1 MSERKKSLSAPSM
14 QKTGSEI
21 NSLAMLPELK
31 LFPQKKIKI
40 KDLYVNIILSFISAE
55 LC

>member
-1 MSERKKSLSAPSM
+1 
-14 QKTGSEI
+14 
-21 NSLAMLPELK
+21 MLPELK
-31 LFPQKKIKI
+31 LFPQQKKKKKR